1 MEHHLATSSK
11 NLRIGTRQRVELEP
25 AIVAP
30 WPAVEAEHERFL
42 FQERREP
49 NELSIAVGH
58 AELRQSRTNLRHLIA
73 VEDIRADAGDELIV
87 GRLELRQKRA
97 RLTEIERKPLIQ
109 RSGKTVSLG
118 KRLGKGLVDGFRL
131 VQQRLRGQRIA
142 AQLRIVAGDD

>member
-1 MEHHLATSSK
+1 
-11 NLRIGTRQRVELEP
+11 
-25 AIVAP
+25 
-30 WPAVEAEHERFL
+30 
-42 FQERREP
+42 
-49 NELSIAVGH
+49 
-58 AELRQSRTNLRHLIA
+58 LIA